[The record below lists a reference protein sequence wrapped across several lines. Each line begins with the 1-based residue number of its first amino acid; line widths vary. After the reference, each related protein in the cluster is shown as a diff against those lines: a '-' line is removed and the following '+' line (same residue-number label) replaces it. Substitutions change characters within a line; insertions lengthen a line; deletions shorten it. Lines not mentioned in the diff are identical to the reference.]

1 LGKLKSPEWRS
12 KIRSSIEAND
22 YDGENWL
29 RACGFEAIRIGSMSH
44 KDYRSFVGQDLN
56 RIAAETNRDPYD
68 LLFDILLAEHAATI
82 MVFSMMRNKDMET
95 ALTHPMGMIG
105 TDAIPC
111 PPGMGKP
118 HPRGYGTFPRIL
130 GRLSRDQKLF
140 SLEKAIFK
148 MTGMP
153 AAKFGLKDRGRIT
166 EGMFADLVIFNRSN
180 IIDHADYQNPRRPPS
195 GISHILVE
203 GTMAMNNGRLTGR
216 KAGRFL

>member
-1 LGKLKSPEWRS
+1 
-12 KIRSSIEAND
+12 
-22 YDGENWL
+22 
-29 RACGFEAIRIGSMSH
+29 
-44 KDYRSFVGQDLN
+44 
-56 RIAAETNRDPYD
+56 
-68 LLFDILLAEHAATI
+68 
-82 MVFSMMRNKDMET
+82 
-95 ALTHPMGMIG
+95 
-105 TDAIPC
+105 
-111 PPGMGKP
+111 
-118 HPRGYGTFPRIL
+118 L